1 VSEDIYADKSLHPVL
16 LNKGLELLEQ
26 GCAEC
31 GAKKG
36 EKTLGVII
44 LGDVMFCTCP
54 DCLARISEQIMAQA
68 ALSKLPTTG
77 GIQ

>member
-1 VSEDIYADKSLHPVL
+1 MSEDIYADTDIPSVL
-16 LNKGLELLEQ
+16 IDKGLELLEQ

-54 DCLARISEQIMAQA
+54 GCLARISEQVMA
-68 ALSKLPTTG
+68 LFTLPTTG